1 MPIDSPASAIVAPAL
16 EVSDLHTYYH
26 VKSGLVK
33 AVNGV
38 SFTLPADQTLGM
50 VGESGCG
57 KTVTALSIL
66 RLVQWPGKIE
76 SGSVK
81 LFGRELTEL
90 DDEQLRAIRG
100 REVAM
105 VFQNA
110 MSGLNPVLP
119 VGEQIQEMITS
130 HLNVSRGDAH
140 RMTLGLLQR
149 AGFPSASD
157 LYSRYTFQLSG
168 GMCQRVMITMAMA
181 LGPKILIADEP
192 TSSLDV
198 TIEASILEELRRLK
212 EQNHMSLLLISHNL
226 GIIAKMADHVA
237 VMYAGSVVERADVI
251 PLFQRPLHPYTA
263 GLLAAV
269 TRLDDVERGRAF
281 SIRGSPPDPVDLP
294 DQCAFLPRCHKAIN
308 DCRLEPRPALRELE
322 SGHWV
327 ACYNP
332 IVHD

>member
-1 MPIDSPASAIVAPAL
+1 MALSSVPWDLGTGVPAL
-16 EVSDLHTYYH
+16 EVADLHTYYH
-26 VKSGLVK
+26 MKFGLVK

-38 SFTLPADQTLGM
+38 SFTLPTEQTLGM

-81 LFGRELTEL
+81 LFGQELMSL
-90 DDEQLRAIRG
+90 DEERLRAIRG

-110 MSGLNPVLP
+110 TSGLNPVLP

-130 HLNVSRGDAH
+130 HLPVERQEA
-140 RMTLGLLQR
+140 RKMTLELLER

-157 LYSRYTFQLSG
+157 LYSRYAFQLSG

-181 LGPKILIADEP
+181 LRPKVLIADEP

-198 TIEASILEELRRLK
+198 TI
-212 EQNHMSLLLISHNL
+212 
-226 GIIAKMADHVA
+226 
-237 VMYAGSVVERADVI
+237 
-251 PLFQRPLHPYTA
+251 
-263 GLLAAV
+263 
-269 TRLDDVERGRAF
+269 
-281 SIRGSPPDPVDLP
+281 
-294 DQCAFLPRCHKAIN
+294 
-308 DCRLEPRPALRELE
+308 
-322 SGHWV
+322 
-327 ACYNP
+327 
-332 IVHD
+332 